1 MHISVKKTIITKT
14 ISEDKRISSS
24 ENNTTNSKIHTLCI
38 SQPQNKL
45 TNAKLHDKRIS
56 SSENNTTNS
65 KIHTLCISQSQN
77 KLTNAKLHDKRI
89 SLLQYTRTNAA
100 PHKHIKKTPP
110 ITEGLGV
117 FGTSFIIFFVRCVF
131 LIFRLALTLIRSFR
145 IFLFIFV

>member
-56 SSENNTTNS
+56 
-65 KIHTLCISQSQN
+65 
-77 KLTNAKLHDKRI
+77 
-89 SLLQYTRTNAA
+89 LLQYTRTNAA

-110 ITEGLGV
+110 ITE
-117 FGTSFIIFFVRCVF
+117 
-131 LIFRLALTLIRSFR
+131 
-145 IFLFIFV
+145 